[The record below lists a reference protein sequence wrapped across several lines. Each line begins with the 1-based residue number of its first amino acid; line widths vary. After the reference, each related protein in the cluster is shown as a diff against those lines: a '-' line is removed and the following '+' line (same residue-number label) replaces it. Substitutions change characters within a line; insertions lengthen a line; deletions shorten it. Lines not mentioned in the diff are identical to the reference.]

1 MPLHLLHLYSPSSK
15 YIFQIK
21 LKPMTGIYFRKMLPF
36 PVLLFAIGCFSNYT
50 FAQTRSEGP
59 WWPNKLWGAE
69 DQSGASN
76 WITPEKVLKATLL
89 VKTGQI
95 FDLGHIYDR
104 DMPMVGTRSYN
115 LFIPSFP
122 TYPATGKDS
131 MVFNDE
137 YVTAQIGQVG
147 TQFDGPGHPGRQIKM
162 ANGSTADV
170 FYNGFTGDEM
180 RNALGLKQLGVE
192 HVKPIVTRGILIDLA
207 AYKGLSMLPENYLIT
222 LADVKGALALQHMKE
237 SDIEPGDALL
247 FNLGWWKIWPDKK
260 TTDAPPP
267 HPTMELIDWI
277 INMKP
282 CMVGSDLAMDGP
294 PDFPLHENLIVKNGI
309 FNLEF
314 MSFETLPAENKK
326 YTFLFI
332 FTPLR
337 LRGATGSPGRP
348 LAIY

>member
-1 MPLHLLHLYSPSSK
+1 MKRIIFGKSLLLIMLVFISTSSLDVLY
-15 YIFQIK
+15 
-21 LKPMTGIYFRKMLPF
+21 G
-36 PVLLFAIGCFSNYT
+36 
-50 FAQTRSEGP
+50 QTRSEGP

-76 WITPEKVLKATLL
+76 WITPEKVLKAISL

-104 DMPMVGTRSYN
+104 DMPMVGQRSYN

-147 TQFDGPGHPGRQIKM
+147 TQFDGPGHPGRQMKM
-162 ANGSTADV
+162 ADGSTADV

-180 RNALGLKQLGVE
+180 RNALGLKKLGVE
-192 HVKPIVTRGILIDLA
+192 NVKPFVTRGILIDLI
-207 AYKGLSMLPENYLIT
+207 AYKGVNALPEKYEIT
-222 LADVKGALALQHMKE
+222 LADVRGALAKQHMKE

-247 FNLGWWKIWPDKK
+247 FDLGWWKIWPDKK
-260 TTDAPPP
+260 TVDAAPPY
-267 HPTMELIDWI
+267 PTLELINWI
-277 INMKP
+277 ISMKP
-282 CMVGSDLAMDGP
+282 CMVGSDLAMDAP

-314 MSFETLPAENKK
+314 MNFETLPSENKK
-326 YTFLFI
+326 YTFMFI